1 MKNLRLWAFGTAIL
15 ILFSISAM
23 SQTAG
28 TSPPS
33 KIGWIDTAMFSDE
46 KAGVTKFVGAL
57 KTLDAEFKPRV
68 AELEGLQGRIKVIAD
83 ELQKPANPAVPV
95 KPETIQAKRDDGER
109 LQREFDF
116 KKKEFEAAYS
126 KRRNEVISPLTA
138 DILKVM
144 QDFARQKGYGV
155 IFDIGALAQTNA
167 LLVLD
172 PAVDITKEFVA
183 FYNARPPAAAV
194 AVSK

>member
-1 MKNLRLWAFGTAIL
+1 M
-15 ILFSISAM
+15 
-23 SQTAG
+23 
-28 TSPPS
+28 
-33 KIGWIDTAMFSDE
+33 
-46 KAGVTKFVGAL
+46 
-57 KTLDAEFKPRV
+57 
-68 AELEGLQGRIKVIAD
+68 
-83 ELQKPANPAVPV
+83 

-109 LQREFDF
+109 LQREFEF